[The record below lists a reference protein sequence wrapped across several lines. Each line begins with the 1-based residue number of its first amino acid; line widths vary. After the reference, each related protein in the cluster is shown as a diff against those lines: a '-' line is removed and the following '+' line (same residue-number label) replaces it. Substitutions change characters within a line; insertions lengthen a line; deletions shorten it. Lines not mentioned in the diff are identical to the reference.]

1 MPTLTELRKFN
12 HRHFVDNI
20 HDHPYHRNATSIFK
34 IWEAKAAMKRLCLTC
49 GISMLLVAASY
60 QESTAQDCESGQSNL
75 IASATSVSRFS
86 MALSGRTA
94 CSGTPSASQ
103 QLLTYELQTPVETI
117 GSAGTVF
124 SPPTARLVRD
134 TPRVRPSVNQYRDVI
149 VAAARRHDIDPD
161 LLQAIMSVESSS
173 NARALSPVGA
183 RGLMQVMPATGARF
197 GVSDAAGLYDPETNV
212 HAASA
217 YLKTLQGLF
226 GNDLTLVLA
235 AYNAGEG
242 AVQKYGR
249 KVPPYR
255 ETQAYVRNVL
265 ARYNQLLQ
273 ARRASTR

>member
-1 MPTLTELRKFN
+1 MT
-12 HRHFVDNI
+12 I
-20 HDHPYHRNATSIFK
+20 SI
-34 IWEAKAAMKRLCLTC
+34 A
-49 GISMLLVAASY
+49 MLLVAHSY
-60 QESTAQDCESGQSNL
+60 QDALAQDCVEGQTNL
-75 IASATSVSRFS
+75 VASATSVSRFS
-86 MALSGRTA
+86 LALGGRTA
-94 CSGTPSASQ
+94 CGGTPSASQ
-103 QLLTYELQTPVETI
+103 QLLAYELQTPVETI
-117 GSAGTVF
+117 GSAGTAF
-124 SPPTARLVRD
+124 SQQTVRRGRD
-134 TPRVRPSVNQYRDVI
+134 TPRVRPTPTQYRDLI

-197 GVSDAAGLYDPETNV
+197 GVTDPAGLYEPEINL

-242 AVQKYGR
+242 AVQKHGR
-249 KVPPYR
+249 QVPPYR

-265 ARYNQLLQ
+265 ARYDQFLQ
-273 ARRASTR
+273 ARRASIR